1 MRVFVT
7 GATGHMGRA
16 LIPVL
21 NARGHDVTALVRPGS
36 ESKAPDGCSVLPGN
50 PLDPVSF
57 TTRMP
62 DCDTLVHLVGTAHP
76 SPWKGQQF
84 RDIDQASLNASVTA
98 ARIRGIPHLV
108 YVSVAQPALIM
119 RAYIQ
124 VRAECEQTIRDA
136 GLNASILRPWY
147 VLGPGRRWPAVL
159 IPLYKL
165 FEVIPTTREGA
176 VRLGLV
182 TMEQMISALVW
193 SVENPPTGVRI
204 TGVPGMRSIP
214 PLSRT
219 SRGTATP
226 GRSATHG

>member
-21 NARGHDVTALVRPGS
+21 NARGHAVTALVRPGS

-50 PLDPVSF
+50 PLYPASF
-57 TTRMP
+57 TTHMP
-62 DCDTLVHLVGTAHP
+62 DSDTLVHLVGTAHP
-76 SPWKGQQF
+76 SPWKAQQF
-84 RDIDQASLNASVTA
+84 RDIDQTSLNASVTA
-98 ARIRGIPHLV
+98 ASIRAVPHLV
-108 YVSVAQPALIM
+108 YVSVAQPAPIM

-124 VRAECEQTIRDA
+124 VRAACEQTIREA
-136 GLNASILRPWY
+136 RLNASILRPWY

-159 IPLYKL
+159 IPIYKL
-165 FEVIPTTREGA
+165 FEAIPSTREGA
-176 VRLGLV
+176 LRLGLL
-182 TMEQMISALVW
+182 TTEQMIAALVW
-193 SVENPPTGVRI
+193 SIENPPAGVRI
-204 TGVPGMRSIP
+204 TGVPQMRSIP

-219 SRGTATP
+219 SRDTAMP